1 MAEKEGSMLAVNV
14 GDIKIWSEIRIL
26 GDKFGGTEIR
36 IVDDKFGGTEILYL
50 IVATEILVTNSIK
63 ITSKIC
69 HQYPDSV

>member
-26 GDKFGGTEIR
+26 G
-36 IVDDKFGGTEILYL
+36 DKFGGTEILYL